1 MTYVLRADEGKWI
14 AEAIF
19 TPEQDNAPSFW
30 KEIRTSNPSD
40 FIEVTQEERDER
52 ERQWEEAHLDPEPEI
67 IEEQNT
73 LS

>member
-14 AEAIF
+14 AEAVF
-19 TPEQDNAPSFW
+19 TPEKDNAPSFW

-52 ERQWEEAHLDPEPEI
+52 ERQWKEAHEDSGPEEV
-67 IEEQNT
+67 Q
-73 LS
+73 SV